1 MQISDESI
9 EVFPLMSL
17 EPYVPDY
24 FGVIIYE
31 MLVPQFVR
39 KGEIPNHRYIQPH
52 KLLPDNIPVKFVQ

>member
-1 MQISDESI
+1 
-9 EVFPLMSL
+9 MSL